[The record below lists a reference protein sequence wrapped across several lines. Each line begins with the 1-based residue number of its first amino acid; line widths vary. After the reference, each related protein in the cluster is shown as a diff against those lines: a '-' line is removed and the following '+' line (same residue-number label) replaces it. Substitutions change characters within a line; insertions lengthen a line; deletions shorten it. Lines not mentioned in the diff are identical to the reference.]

1 MSGRMAFGALMILS
15 AALGTAAFA
24 QHAHQAPQQQDG
36 AATAALTAEAIR
48 QLLEGEGMGLAR
60 AAELNGYPGPKHVL
74 ELKGP
79 LELSKGQEARVETI
93 RQQMLE
99 AARPL
104 GRSIVEAERAL
115 DEAFR
120 TGRMTE
126 EDLSQRVA
134 AIAHLQA
141 QLRHAHLRAH
151 LQTTALLSRAQVA
164 RYDELRRTHH

>member
-1 MSGRMAFGALMILS
+1 MARLTALS
-15 AALGTAAFA
+15 ALVLCAALETAAFA
-24 QHAHQAPQQQDG
+24 QQAHHAAHQADE
-36 AATAALTAEAIR
+36 AATSTLTAEAVR

-79 LELSKGQEARVETI
+79 LELSEAQATKVEAV

-115 DEAFR
+115 DGAFK

-126 EDLSQRVA
+126 EDLAQRTA
-134 AIAHLQA
+134 TIARLQG
-141 QLRHAHLRAH
+141 QLRQAHLRAH
-151 LQTTALLSRAQVA
+151 LQTKPLVTREQLA
-164 RYDELRRTHH
+164 RYDELRRAHH